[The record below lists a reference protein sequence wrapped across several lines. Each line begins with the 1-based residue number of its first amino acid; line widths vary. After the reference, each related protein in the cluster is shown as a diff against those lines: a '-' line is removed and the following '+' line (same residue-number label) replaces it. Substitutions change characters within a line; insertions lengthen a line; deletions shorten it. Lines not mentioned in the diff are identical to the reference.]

1 MNKNRQ
7 VLLSSSSKLIVRFLN
22 GFKFTTRAITILF
35 RPELRTDFHAVAF
48 LARTPTSFSQIHKI
62 SDLQPTNLAI
72 TYMSFLAS
80 LNSVDKNPDL
90 ILENVGSIVS
100 TSKLEQTSNHQGKIS
115 LVLQDTPP
123 GTPGVS
129 KNSQKYFTNKNV
141 EFFLVNFIQNEN
153 NIKKHQM
160 FFGFSK
166 LLEVWS
172 NFRAQN
178 SQIQVQLIILLL
190 QTTLGHVPRTS

>member
-1 MNKNRQ
+1 
-7 VLLSSSSKLIVRFLN
+7 
-22 GFKFTTRAITILF
+22 
-35 RPELRTDFHAVAF
+35 
-48 LARTPTSFSQIHKI
+48 
-62 SDLQPTNLAI
+62 
-72 TYMSFLAS
+72 MSFLAS

-172 NFRAQN
+172 NFIEFQSSECFFRHPW
-178 SQIQVQLIILLL
+178 
-190 QTTLGHVPRTS
+190 GHQGRLSKADLSY